1 LGAPFGEFSNY
12 YELIMRFHI
21 HIGKIKLRNVLKEDY
36 DLFNSAK
43 ETEKYKEVCEMLI
56 KKYNG

>member
-1 LGAPFGEFSNY
+1 
-12 YELIMRFHI
+12 MRFHI